1 MIEEIRAI
9 IQILNRNIGTG
20 LDRYE
25 LKKILRED
33 YNLNIGPKQV
43 QNYLQSFFRNHVSY
57 DRDSYKYSLKDEI
70 PDEFS
75 FAPKLDYVNGENRL
89 LMIQL
94 IRAKHLIT
102 YEELLLLMKNIHG
115 LNFESS
121 VIEYLKNLELNEY
134 FNNGNAFIRESSEQ
148 YGDYVPFQEALLRFN
163 NTVAY
168 TREENNIWEVSTRL
182 KEDENILRLFY
193 LLESME
199 RGKNPIEWK
208 RLYYEFKRGIN
219 ETN

>member
-1 MIEEIRAI
+1 MTEEIRAI

-43 QNYLQSFFRNHVSY
+43 QNYLQSFFRNYISY

-75 FAPKLDYVNGENRL
+75 FAPKLDYVNAENRL

-94 IRAKHLIT
+94 IRTKHLIT
-102 YEELLLLMKNIHG
+102 YEELLLRMKNIHA

-121 VIEYLKNLELNEY
+121 IIEYLKNLELNEY
-134 FNNGNAFIRESSEQ
+134 FNDGNAFIRESSEH

-199 RGKNPIEWK
+199 RGINPIEWK